1 MGLFK
6 KQETIVQNMVYM
18 GLLAAVNVVFVLL
31 TYFVPFLLFVL
42 VFVLPLCSVIITYY
56 CKKYYFP
63 IYFIVVTAI
72 CLLIDLPD
80 TIFYVI
86 PSLITGFIF
95 GLFIDIK
102 IQPIFSIIIAT
113 VVQFGIS
120 LAFIPL
126 IKVLTDR
133 DIIYDMA
140 KIFHLVDYEYLN
152 YVVVSFVFFVA
163 FAQVMI
169 SYMVM
174 HSELSKFGVSF
185 SKDTKNIFILDLI
198 SIGCSLLMILFAF
211 VYPLLSFVFL
221 MLSFI
226 VTIDRLI
233 YLDFEHYKL
242 YIVELVIISLGTIFF
257 VALIYNM
264 IPSPLGLLLIGFL
277 PFMIS
282 CACLLNKSLLSK
294 RSKDTI
300 NNWYDVRF
308 EKRR

>member
-1 MGLFK
+1 MSLFK

-56 CKKYYFP
+56 CKKIYFP

-95 GLFIDIK
+95 GLFVDRK
-102 IQPIFSIIIAT
+102 IQPIYSILLAT
-113 VVQFGIS
+113 VVQFGLS
-120 LAFIPL
+120 FAFIPL
-126 IKVLTDR
+126 IKLLTDR

-140 KIFHLVDYEYLN
+140 RIFHLVDYVYLN
-152 YVVVSFVFFVA
+152 YVVIAFVFFVA

-174 HSELSKFGVSF
+174 YSELSRFGISF
-185 SKDTKNIFILDLI
+185 HKDTKYVYVLDLI

-221 MLSFI
+221 MLTFI
-226 VTIDRLI
+226 ITIDRII
-233 YLDFEHYKL
+233 YLDFTHYKL
-242 YIVELVIISLGTIFF
+242 YVVELVILSLGSIFF
-257 VALIYNM
+257 VALLYNL
-264 IPSPLGLLLIGFL
+264 IPSPLGILLIGFL
-277 PFMIS
+277 PFSIS
-282 CACLLNKSLLSK
+282 CVCLLNNCLLSK
-294 RSKDTI
+294 RNKDTI
-300 NNWYDVRF
+300 NN
-308 EKRR
+308 

>member
-1 MGLFK
+1 MSVFK

-31 TYFVPFLLFVL
+31 TYFVPFLLFIL

-56 CKKYYFP
+56 CKKIYFP
-63 IYFIVVTAI
+63 IYFIVVTTI

-95 GLFIDIK
+95 GLFVDKK
-102 IQPIFSIIIAT
+102 IQSIFSILIAT
-113 VVQFGIS
+113 IVQFGLS
-120 LAFIPL
+120 FAFIPL
-126 IKVLTDR
+126 IKIMTDR
-133 DIIYDMA
+133 DIIHDMA
-140 KIFHLVDYEYLN
+140 QIFHLLDYQYLD

-174 HSELSKFGVSF
+174 YSELTKFGISF
-185 SKDTKNIFILDLI
+185 NKNSDNIFILDLM
-198 SIGCSLLMILFAF
+198 SIACSLLMILFAF
-211 VYPLLSFVFL
+211 VYPVLSFVFL
-221 MLSFI
+221 MLTFI
-226 VTIDRLI
+226 ITIARI
-233 YLDFEHYKL
+233 VYLDFQHYKL
-242 YIVELVIISLGTIFF
+242 YIVELVILSLGSIFF
-257 VALIYNM
+257 VALLYNM

-277 PFMIS
+277 PFTIS
-282 CACLLNKSLLSK
+282 CTCLLNKSLLSK

-300 NNWYDVRF
+300 NN
-308 EKRR
+308 

>member
-1 MGLFK
+1 MSLFK

-56 CKKYYFP
+56 CKKIYFP

-95 GLFIDIK
+95 GLFVDRK
-102 IQPIFSIIIAT
+102 IQPIYSILLAT
-113 VVQFGIS
+113 VVQFGLS
-120 LAFIPL
+120 FAFIPL
-126 IKVLTDR
+126 IKLLTDR
-133 DIIYDMA
+133 NIIYDMA
-140 KIFHLVDYEYLN
+140 KIFHLVDYVYLN
-152 YVVVSFVFFVA
+152 YVVIAFVFFVA

-174 HSELSKFGVSF
+174 YSELSRFGISF
-185 SKDTKNIFILDLI
+185 NKDTKYVYVLDLI
-198 SIGCSLLMILFAF
+198 SISCSLLMILFAF

-221 MLSFI
+221 MLTFI
-226 VTIDRLI
+226 ITIDRII
-233 YLDFEHYKL
+233 YLDFTHYKL
-242 YIVELVIISLGTIFF
+242 YVVELVILSLGSIFF
-257 VALIYNM
+257 VALLYNL
-264 IPSPLGLLLIGFL
+264 IPSPLGILLIGFL
-277 PFMIS
+277 PFSIS
-282 CACLLNKSLLSK
+282 CTCLLNNCLLSK
-294 RSKDTI
+294 RNKDTI
-300 NNWYDVRF
+300 NN
-308 EKRR
+308 

>member
-1 MGLFK
+1 MSLFK

-56 CKKYYFP
+56 CKKIYFP

-95 GLFIDIK
+95 GLFVDRK
-102 IQPIFSIIIAT
+102 IQPIYSILLAT
-113 VVQFGIS
+113 VVQFGLS
-120 LAFIPL
+120 FAFIPL
-126 IKVLTDR
+126 IKLLTDR
-133 DIIYDMA
+133 NIIYDMA
-140 KIFHLVDYEYLN
+140 KIFHLVDYVYLN
-152 YVVVSFVFFVA
+152 YVVIAFVFFVA

-174 HSELSKFGVSF
+174 YSELSRFGISF
-185 SKDTKNIFILDLI
+185 NKDTKYVYVLDLI
-198 SIGCSLLMILFAF
+198 SISCSLLMILFAF

-221 MLSFI
+221 MLTFI
-226 VTIDRLI
+226 ITIDRII
-233 YLDFEHYKL
+233 YLDFTHYKL
-242 YIVELVIISLGTIFF
+242 YVVELVILSLGSIFF
-257 VALIYNM
+257 VALLYNL
-264 IPSPLGLLLIGFL
+264 IPSPLGILLIGFL
-277 PFMIS
+277 PFSIS
-282 CACLLNKSLLSK
+282 CVSLLNNCLLSK
-294 RSKDTI
+294 RNKDTI
-300 NNWYDVRF
+300 NN
-308 EKRR
+308 